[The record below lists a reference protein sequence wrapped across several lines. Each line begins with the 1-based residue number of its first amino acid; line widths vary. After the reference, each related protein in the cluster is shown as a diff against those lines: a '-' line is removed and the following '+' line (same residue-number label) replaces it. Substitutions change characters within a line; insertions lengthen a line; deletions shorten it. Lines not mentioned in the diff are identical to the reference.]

1 MTPGPVTAV
10 SNPHQPLKGTPM
22 SSVATETA
30 KPGTSAWHWVMT
42 VQTPDGRVNTRT
54 AVITV
59 PDGFTR
65 ASAFTYVLDQFK
77 ADYGSPLTVLLFD
90 FQPNKL

>member
-1 MTPGPVTAV
+1 MPSTDQTAQ
-10 SNPHQPLKGTPM
+10 ST
-22 SSVATETA
+22 
-30 KPGTSAWHWVMT
+30 TSDWHWVMT

-65 ASAFTYVLDQFK
+65 ASAFDFVFKQFK
-77 ADYGSPLTVLLFD
+77 ADYGSPLTVLFFD
-90 FQPNKL
+90 LQPNKL

>member
-1 MTPGPVTAV
+1 MPSSDQTTPAAEP
-10 SNPHQPLKGTPM
+10 K
-22 SSVATETA
+22 
-30 KPGTSAWHWVMT
+30 TSDWHWVMT

-65 ASAFTYVLDQFK
+65 ADAFEYVFKQFK
-77 ADYGSPLTVLLFD
+77 ADYGSPLTVLFFD
-90 FQPNKL
+90 LQPNKL